1 MSGGAVTPLLGA
13 LAVALLVASVLLGVS
28 ALSPAPTTT
37 TRPAGR
43 LSARQQRVL
52 KQLTMSPS
60 EGTTAARAGRR
71 RTMLRVT
78 GFVAGLVTLLVTRW
92 PVAAVL
98 AHLAVVYLPRVLGGT
113 QESAAAMERL
123 QGLADWTRRLSTLL
137 VVGSG
142 LEEAL
147 VASRRTAPAPV
158 SAEVGL
164 LVTRLQAR
172 RDPTAALQAF
182 ADDIDDPVG
191 DQVAAAL
198 ILAMA
203 RRGRGLAEVLVRLS
217 ETVSEQ
223 VATRRQVEADRAT
236 PRATAR
242 NVTTVMLLLVSGIVL
257 FDRDYLRAYDHP
269 SGQLVLLA
277 VGGIYAGAFAW
288 MRSLSA
294 TRPPARF
301 LSADAAPAV
310 LKQSLE
316 RARVQAD
323 ARPGPV
329 PAPVPPPAWNLAAGT
344 RPAPATPAVPQ

>member
-123 QGLADWTRRLSTLL
+123 QGLADWTRRLADLISSGAAGSTR
-137 VVGSG
+137 
-142 LEEAL
+142 EAM
-147 VASRRTAPAPV
+147 RRSLAAAPDVIAPAV
-158 SAEVGL
+158 L
-164 LVTRLQAR
+164 NLVTRMGPQG
-172 RDPTAALQAF
+172 TEAALRQF
-182 ADDIDDPVG
+182 ARELDDP
-191 DQVAAAL
+191 AAEKIAMVL
-198 ILAMA
+198 IL
-203 RRGRGLAEVLVRLS
+203 RERNGGPGLAEVLTALAEDLDGRTRMVR
-217 ETVSEQ
+217 E
-223 VATRRQVEADRAT
+223 VEAERAK
-236 PRATAR
+236 PRANMRTIVTVTFLLIAGMVAFAR
-242 NVTTVMLLLVSGIVL
+242 PFLSGYSTPVGQVGLLVVAAVFGVS
-257 FDRDYLRAYDHP
+257 LRWMRRLADP
-269 SGQLVLLA
+269 VRPPRVLLDPDA
-277 VGGIYAGAFAW
+277 GG
-288 MRSLSA
+288 
-294 TRPPARF
+294 
-301 LSADAAPAV
+301 
-310 LKQSLE
+310 
-316 RARVQAD
+316 
-323 ARPGPV
+323 PG
-329 PAPVPPPAWNLAAGT
+329 
-344 RPAPATPAVPQ
+344 